1 MKANETKVED
11 FLASNKTQF
20 VIPVYQRNYEWNTAQ
35 CEQLLSDILDVG
47 SSNNIS
53 AHFIGSIVYVHD
65 DVYTSSKIKEL
76 NIIDGQQRLTTL
88 TLIYLSI
95 FDLAIQINNEELK
108 NEIYETYLINKYAP
122 ENEKIKLRTT
132 DNNLDALKFLLR
144 SEVVPHV

>member
-1 MKANETKVED
+1 MKASETKVED

-20 VIPVYQRNYEWNTAQ
+20 VIPVYQRNYEWSTAQ

-95 FDLAIQINNEELK
+95 FDLAIQRN
-108 NEIYETYLINKYAP
+108 
-122 ENEKIKLRTT
+122 RGR
-132 DNNLDALKFLLR
+132 R
-144 SEVVPHV
+144 S